1 MWIKM
6 ATKQNLRSFS
16 WSKLRR
22 ILGNRWINSHNSS
35 CLFVSLHLFFF
46 HTCRFWGSVRR
57 RRPAVTTAS
66 EHLCVSVLIG
76 KWKWVYCVYKLSY
89 LYSPPSSYM
98 SPPYWNKVFLFLQK
112 KKKEAVLVN
121 QVSVNSEN
129 PSHSSF
135 RENYEYGF
143 GGVVFES
150 APGWIAGLWAL
161 RNTCWQTLI
170 TYEIQC

>member
-1 MWIKM
+1 MSTSSLICTAPHPPTCHPHTEIK
-6 ATKQNLRSFS
+6 S
-16 WSKLRR
+16 
-22 ILGNRWINSHNSS
+22 
-35 CLFVSLHLFFF
+35 LFF
-46 HTCRFWGSVRR
+46 
-57 RRPAVTTAS
+57 
-66 EHLCVSVLIG
+66 
-76 KWKWVYCVYKLSY
+76 
-89 LYSPPSSYM
+89 
-98 SPPYWNKVFLFLQK
+98 QK

-143 GGVVFES
+143 GVVFES

>member
-46 HTCRFWGSVRR
+46 PTCRFWGSVRR

-112 KKKEAVLVN
+112 KKKLSWWTRCLWILRIPHIPALEKIMSMVLAASCSN
-121 QVSVNSEN
+121 LL
-129 PSHSSF
+129 P
-135 RENYEYGF
+135 
-143 GGVVFES
+143 
-150 APGWIAGLWAL
+150 AGLQVCGL
-161 RNTCWQTLI
+161 CETPVGKR
-170 TYEIQC
+170 